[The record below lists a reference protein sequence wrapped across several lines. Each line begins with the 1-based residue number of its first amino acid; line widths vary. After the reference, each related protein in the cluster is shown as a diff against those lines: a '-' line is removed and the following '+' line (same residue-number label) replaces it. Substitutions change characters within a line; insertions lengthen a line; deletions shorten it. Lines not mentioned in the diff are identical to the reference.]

1 MRALLEI
8 IWKNTQAKSKY
19 DAMITRTIEAHPKM
33 SKWRRVE
40 VALVMQMLQNCNYL
54 ACHLA
59 RGDEHN
65 SIADPDLRV
74 SGQIFNKEGMR
85 ITSGHWYKDGRVVYS
100 KNTSINDLT
109 GREGGFILRSIIQFV
124 GRAICVWI
132 CKQRSHD
139 KFHGLFMNFTSSLY
153 TTSLS
158 CFQQEINA
166 IVASE

>member
-74 SGQIFNKEGMR
+74 SGKIFNKEGMR

-132 CKQRSHD
+132 CRQWMDVNRDHMTS
-139 KFHGLFMNFTSSLY
+139 FMVCS
-153 TTSLS
+153 
-158 CFQQEINA
+158 
-166 IVASE
+166 